1 MTAGERD
8 ALAAREV
15 DVMALRFAGDA
26 LCRAARFEAIRA
38 VVGDQRFQ
46 AHVIADEH
54 RNPDGPLRHPHSVLT
69 ADLVDSDD
77 SVTKQKLLE
86 VIAFLNA
93 RLTAS

>member
-1 MTAGERD
+1 M
-8 ALAAREV
+8 
-15 DVMALRFAGDA
+15 
-26 LCRAARFEAIRA
+26 
-38 VVGDQRFQ
+38 
-46 AHVIADEH
+46 IADEH